1 MNWGRPIRA
10 WSNPF
15 GDLYG
20 RGPPGGGG
28 RALFF
33 WRAGCE
39 RRLCWIC
46 KRQPKLSTWKVSLQS
61 EKLQPFQPSTLSH
74 MSHMSPCRSWL
85 FQPSTLVGHC
95 SLDPRFISRPS
106 ISCACWCFDQGQGIS
121 VDCCGVTWS
130 CQKIPKKIQGLEA
143 SSGIAGKLFDDLMLV
158 IPECATEWPL
168 EVVCV
173 VWNFLLREAIFSCP
187 RVETTSRRQ
196 AGTGFQGINCSYPIQ
211 GQVLRIVTRGWPVS
225 GPSDGNRSPAS
236 RQ

>member
-20 RGPPGGGG
+20 RGPPRGGKGTFTEEQVVRGG
-28 RALFF
+28 YAEF
-33 WRAGCE
+33 A
-39 RRLCWIC
+39 
-46 KRQPKLSTWKVSLQS
+46 RQQKLSTWNSCLQS
-61 EKLQPFQPSTLSH
+61 EKLQPFQPSTFAVT
-74 MSHMSPCRSWL
+74 SHMSPCRFIWL
-85 FQPSTLVGHC
+85 LDHPS
-95 SLDPRFISRPS
+95 
-106 ISCACWCFDQGQGIS
+106 SCAFWCWKTKVGGSLSI
-121 VDCCGVTWS
+121 VVGW
-130 CQKIPKKIQGLEA
+130 PGAAKKYPNKYKALKHLLALLENC
-143 SSGIAGKLFDDLMLV
+143 LMLV